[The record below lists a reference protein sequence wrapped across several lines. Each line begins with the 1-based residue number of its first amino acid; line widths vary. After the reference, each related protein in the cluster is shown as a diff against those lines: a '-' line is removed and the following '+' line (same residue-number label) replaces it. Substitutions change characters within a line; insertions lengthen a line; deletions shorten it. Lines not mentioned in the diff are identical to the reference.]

1 MFIVLSVEVMSI
13 HFVWSSGMIP
23 ALSAGSP
30 GFKPHHKS
38 VVSDSEVVITVD
50 FESTI
55 RSSNL
60 RRRMNELFIVQQHHC
75 LS

>member
-1 MFIVLSVEVMSI
+1 MFIVLSVEVTSI
-13 HFVWSSGMIP
+13 HFVRSSGMIP

-60 RRRMNELFIVQQHHC
+60 RRRRI
-75 LS
+75 

>member
-1 MFIVLSVEVMSI
+1 MFILLSVEVMSI

-23 ALSAGSP
+23 ALSAE
-30 GFKPHHKS
+30 PHHKS

-60 RRRMNELFIVQQHHC
+60 RRRRI
-75 LS
+75 